1 MAEMLPQNPVEEEET
16 EANQLL
22 LRHASQSSLDESS
35 QRQSQRE
42 PAPDRPPYRNTSHSA
57 RAFQQ
62 MFSMRRERALCDVI
76 LEVDTREIYAH
87 KVVLASASPYFRAMF
102 TSFEESRQ
110 NRVKLQEMDPT
121 ALEALVDYIYS
132 SEIRV
137 TENNVQILLPASNL
151 LQLGDVRDACCEFLQ
166 SHLHPTNC
174 LGIRSFADLH
184 GCVDLK
190 TNADAYIEL
199 NFSEVVECEEFLT
212 LTADQVIQLIS
223 CDRLSVANEEKV
235 YECVLRWI
243 NYDLPAREQHL
254 ADLMSQVRL
263 PLLSRDFLVQQV
275 KKEPLLQPNAACKDF
290 LIEALLYHL
299 SVSNDGGPAV
309 ESLRTKPRQP
319 VGLPKILLVVGG
331 QAPKAIRSVEAYD
344 LKQEKWLSLSEMPIK
359 RCRCGVAVLDGK
371 VYTVGG
377 FNGCLRIRTVDLYN
391 PQTDTWQG
399 CVNMEV
405 RRSTL
410 GVAVLNDCIYAVG
423 GFDGCTGLNTAE
435 VFDPRVGEWKM
446 IEPMSVRRSSVGVGV
461 VNGILY
467 AVGGYDGASRH
478 CLSSVEAYNP
488 ELDRW
493 TMVAEMN
500 DRRSGTGVGVL
511 DGLLYAVG
519 GHDGP
524 TVRKSVEVYNPLINT
539 WSPVANMSTCR
550 RNAGVVAHHGLLYVV
565 GGDDGAMTLKTV
577 EVYNPKTDT
586 WTLLPTT
593 MSTGRS
599 YAGVAVIDRA
609 PGQI

>member
-1 MAEMLPQNPVEEEET
+1 MAEMIPQNLREPVEEEET

-35 QRQSQRE
+35 QRQGQRE
-42 PAPDRPPYRNTSHSA
+42 AVPDRPPYRNGSHCS

-62 MFSMRRERALCDVI
+62 MYSMRRERALCDVV
-76 LEVDTREIYAH
+76 LEVDSREIFAH

-110 NRVKLQEMDPT
+110 NRVKLQQMDPS
-121 ALEALVDYIYS
+121 ALEALVNYIYS
-132 SEIRV
+132 AEIRV
-137 TENNVQILLPASNL
+137 TEGNVQILLPASNL
-151 LQLGDVRDACCEFLQ
+151 LQLSDVRDACCDFLQ

-184 GCVDLK
+184 GCIDLK

-243 NYDLPAREQHL
+243 NYDLPARERHL

-275 KKEPLLQPNAACKDF
+275 KKEPLLQPNAACKDY

-299 SVSNDGGPAV
+299 SISNEGGPAV

-319 VGLPKILLVVGG
+319 VGLPKVLLVVGG

-344 LKQEKWLSLSEMPIK
+344 LKQERWHQLSEMPIK

-377 FNGCLRIRTVDLYN
+377 FDGCLRIRTVDLYN
-391 PQTDTWQG
+391 PASDTWQS

-423 GFDGCTGLNTAE
+423 GFDGSTGLNTAE
-435 VFDPRVGEWKM
+435 MFDPRVGEWKM

-478 CLSSVEAYNP
+478 CLSSVGAYNP

-500 DRRSGTGVGVL
+500 DRRSGT
-511 DGLLYAVG
+511 A
-519 GHDGP
+519 
-524 TVRKSVEVYNPLINT
+524 
-539 WSPVANMSTCR
+539 
-550 RNAGVVAHHGLLYVV
+550 
-565 GGDDGAMTLKTV
+565 
-577 EVYNPKTDT
+577 
-586 WTLLPTT
+586 
-593 MSTGRS
+593 
-599 YAGVAVIDRA
+599 
-609 PGQI
+609 